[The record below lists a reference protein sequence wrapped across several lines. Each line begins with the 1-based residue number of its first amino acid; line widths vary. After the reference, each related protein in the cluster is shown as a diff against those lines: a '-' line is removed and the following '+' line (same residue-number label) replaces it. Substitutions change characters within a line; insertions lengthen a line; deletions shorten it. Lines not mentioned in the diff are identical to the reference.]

1 MPQELSALLE
11 YLLSA
16 ALGTIAQIFLLLGPG
31 LLLVA
36 LASLLS
42 FFVATRAAGVLGE
55 WLYLALFG
63 RIGTPVHELG
73 HAMFNVIFGH
83 QIVEFQPFKV
93 DRANGSYGQVLF
105 RFNRR
110 SLYQRIGLFFVGIG
124 PILFGTLIIYLAALL
139 LLPGEINQTIRSM
152 SADSQ
157 TFGSL
162 DGFSALSNSILVASA
177 NIVAILFNPENISSW
192 RFWLFVYIAIAVGSS
207 IRLSSSDIVGA
218 RAGFAAL
225 VALLFVLNLATL
237 WSGDIVFQAVASI
250 SRFYVFFYAII
261 IFVIVLNLVM
271 AALLWPI
278 GALLRGR

>member
-1 MPQELSALLE
+1 MPQELSAILE

-73 HAMFNVIFGH
+73 HAMFNVMFGH

-105 RFNRR
+105 RFNRH

-139 LLPGEINQTIRSM
+139 LLPGEIDQTIRSM

-157 TFGSL
+157 TFGSI
-162 DGFSALSNSILVASA
+162 DGFNALSNSILEASA
-177 NIVAILFNPENISSW
+177 KIVAFLFNPENISSW
-192 RFWLFVYIAIAVGSS
+192 RFWLFVYIAFAVGSS